1 MNSASLRGPA
11 LIVAAGAIVAVLVG
25 RPKLSDAGAGHDHPD
40 EQHGDHHEDAAEP
53 ERGPHGGR
61 MLVADDGFALEW
73 TLYEPGIPPQSR
85 VYPTHRGRPM
95 DPATVELEAELERFD
110 RRDTLRYRKVDDFLL
125 GDGEVFEPHSFVVR
139 LRAKHD
145 QHEHSFTFESF
156 EGRVE
161 ISDARAQASGLVIET
176 AGPRELE
183 RRLPVLGKL
192 TLASDAQRAVSARYD
207 GTVRTMTKRVGEAVR
222 VGETLATV
230 EASET
235 LQSFEVTAPIAGVV
249 LDRPT
254 NPGEHSHAGEPL
266 FVIADPTALWVEF
279 ALYRD
284 DALET
289 RIGQRFTVLGDA
301 RQAPAEGKL
310 VYVSPTA
317 DVATQSVTARAALKS
332 PAPSLR
338 AGLMVRG
345 EVTVETI
352 RAPVV
357 VRREAI
363 QSFRDWEVVFKKR
376 GALYEIAIVELGVVD
391 GDYVEVRRGLT
402 AGEPYVAG
410 NSFVVKAELGK
421 AGATH
426 DH

>member
-1 MNSASLRGPA
+1 MNSASLRAPA
-11 LIVAAGAIVAVLVG
+11 LIVVGGAVVALLIT
-25 RPKLSDAGAGHDHPD
+25 RPSLSDAGSGHDHDD
-40 EQHGDHHEDAAEP
+40 EPRDDHHADTPEP
-53 ERGPHGGR
+53 ARGPHGGR
-61 MLVADDGFALEW
+61 MLIADDGFALEW

-85 VYPTHRGRPM
+85 VFPTHQGRPL
-95 DPATVELEAELERFD
+95 DPATVGLEVELERFD

-125 GDGEVFEPHSFVVR
+125 GDREVEEPHSFVVH

-145 QHEHSFTFESF
+145 RHEHTFTFESF

-161 ISDARAQASGLVIET
+161 ISDARAQASGLVVET

-192 TLASDAQRAVSARYD
+192 TLASDATRKVSARYD
-207 GTVRTMTKRVGEAVR
+207 GTVRTMTKRVGETVR
-222 VGETLATV
+222 AGETLATV

-235 LQSFEVTAPIAGVV
+235 LQGFEVTAPIAGVV
-249 LDRPT
+249 LDRHA
-254 NPGEHSHAGEPL
+254 NPGEHARAGEPL

-289 RIGQRFTVLGDA
+289 RIGQSFTVLGDDRHPA
-301 RQAPAEGKL
+301 AEGKL
-310 VYVSPTA
+310 VYVAPTA
-317 DVATQSVTARAALKS
+317 DIVTQSVTARAALKS
-332 PAPSLR
+332 PASTLR

-345 EVTVETI
+345 EVTLETV

-363 QSFRDWEVVFKKR
+363 QAFRDWEVVFRRR
-376 GALYEIAIVELGVVD
+376 GSVYEIAIVELGVVD
-391 GDYVEVRRGLT
+391 GDYVEVRRGLSP
-402 AGEPYVAG
+402 GEAYVAG

>member
-1 MNSASLRGPA
+1 MNSASLRAPA
-11 LIVAAGAIVAVLVG
+11 LIVVGGAVVALLVA
-25 RPKLSDAGAGHDHPD
+25 RPRLSDAGSGHGHDD
-40 EQHGDHHEDAAEP
+40 EQHEAHHEGAAEP
-53 ERGPHGGR
+53 ARGPHGGR

-85 VYPTHRGRPM
+85 VFPTHQGRPL
-95 DPATVELEAELERFD
+95 DPATVGLEVELERFD
-110 RRDTLRYRKVDDFLL
+110 RRDTLRYRKVDDFLM
-125 GDGEVFEPHSFVVR
+125 GDREVEEPHSFVVH

-145 QHEHSFTFESF
+145 QHEHTFTFESF

-183 RRLPVLGKL
+183 RRLPVLGRL
-192 TLASDAQRAVSARYD
+192 TLASDARRAVSARYD

-222 VGETLATV
+222 AGETLATV

-235 LQSFEVTAPIAGVV
+235 LQAFEVTAPIAGVV
-249 LDRPT
+249 LDRHA
-254 NPGEHSHAGEPL
+254 NPGEHAHAGEPL
-266 FVIADPTALWVEF
+266 FIIADPSALWVEF

-284 DALET
+284 DALEA

-301 RQAPAEGKL
+301 RHPPAEGKL

-317 DVATQSVTARAALKS
+317 DVATQSVTARAALRS
-332 PAPSLR
+332 PAPTLR
-338 AGLMVRG
+338 AGLMLRG
-345 EVTVETI
+345 EVTVETV

-357 VRREAI
+357 VRREAL
-363 QSFRDWEVVFKKR
+363 QSFRDWEVVFRKR
-376 GALYEIAIVELGVVD
+376 GAVYEIAIVELGVVD
-391 GDYVEVRRGLT
+391 GDYVEVRRGLA